1 MTTARIA
8 GEIAEMTAR
17 TKTLITALTLAAV
30 PVDACSISPL
40 CRHDLQPKLQVIS
53 NS

>member
-8 GEIAEMTAR
+8 GETAEMIAK
-17 TKTLITALTLAAV
+17 TKTLITALTLDTLS
-30 PVDACSISPL
+30 VDACSISPL
-40 CRHDLQPKLQVIS
+40 CRHYLQPKLQVIS